1 MLALSPS
8 GRPAGID
15 HGRLHGREGAPLAP
29 EARRPRGRGERPP
42 PDPHRSGSLPA
53 PRRAW
58 APSGR
63 GRAPDFGPRR
73 PREGLQDGDLA
84 LRSPAPRPRRK
95 GRAPVPKAPRGAPR
109 VQSRGRH
116 PPRGGPLATPPEG
129 GAKDARGPA
138 LLEEDGPGGHRA
150 SAATSSASVFSG
162 VGVRGPRGAQGA
174 CADTR
179 SHAVAASKPRPALS
193 SELAPFSFGSH
204 LGALASIL
212 GCSPLDDGACPP
224 PSHCWVDPVVFEVC
238 QAPRH
243 RGTKR
248 RLYPHG

>member
-53 PRRAW
+53 PRRAE
-58 APSGR
+58 APWGR

-73 PREGLQDGDLA
+73 PREGL
-84 LRSPAPRPRRK
+84 LRMGTSPFAPRHRGLGGRDGPPSRR
-95 GRAPVPKAPRGAPR
+95 
-109 VQSRGRH
+109 
-116 PPRGGPLATPPEG
+116 PRGGRLGSRVGDGTRLEGAPWPQLPEG

-138 LLEEDGPGGHRA
+138 LEEGGPGGHRA

>member
-1 MLALSPS
+1 MAAFTAGRGLPWPPRPEGLGPRRPGGSAPLPTLTEADLYRPHDGR
-8 GRPAGID
+8 GRPRDGAVPPTLGP
-15 HGRLHGREGAPLAP
+15 GAPVRAFRMGTSPFAP
-29 EARRPRGRGERPP
+29 RHRGLGGRDGPPSRRPRGGRL
-42 PDPHRSGSLPA
+42 GS
-53 PRRAW
+53 RV
-58 APSGR
+58 G
-63 GRAPDFGPRR
+63 
-73 PREGLQDGDLA
+73 DGTRLE
-84 LRSPAPRPRRK
+84 
-95 GRAPVPKAPRGAPR
+95 GAPWP
-109 VQSRGRH
+109 Q
-116 PPRGGPLATPPEG
+116 LPEG

-138 LLEEDGPGGHRA
+138 LEEGGPGGHRA